1 MKPRPVE
8 NGYFAKAIE
17 LEQRLERLMKA
28 DEEHKKKLVAC
39 LKKKGGAASLEEGA
53 DACGISKS
61 ECKSLIN
68 RMDNVQIS
76 RHGDVVLTDGLNDEE
91 LEKAGCMPSH
101 KMVKADM
108 ATKDKYCMKNFGK
121 KYSECSE
128 KQKAQCDKVHGKMTK
143 AEPGFKPEKITDINP
158 AFYAESGGQTKS
170 GYFTTNGRTIETED
184 APKKKK
190 GKESSDMERL
200 SSRMNPHD
208 GGGAERLDSAGEAKP
223 LKKGMKSQM
232 RESGAPMICK
242 CGATPVTGC
251 LGPFPGTD
259 IHACPAY
266 EPLR

>member
-39 LKKKGGAASLEEGA
+39 LKKKGGAASLEECA
-53 DACGISKS
+53 KECGVSSK
-61 ECKSLIN
+61 ECKKIISN
-68 RMDNVQIS
+68 MDNVQIS
-76 RHGDVVLTDGLNDEE
+76 PHGDVILTDGLKKGEE
-91 LEKAGCMPSH
+91 GKCPSCGTKLEKGGCM
-101 KMVKADM
+101 KMD
-108 ATKDKYCMKNFGK
+108 CG
-121 KYSECSE
+121 
-128 KQKAQCDKVHGKMTK
+128 GKMAK

-208 GGGAERLDSAGEAKP
+208 GGGAERLDSAGEGKP
-223 LKKGMKSQM
+223 LKKANPKTAM
-232 RESGAPMICK
+232 REGGGMTICGL
-242 CGATPVTGC
+242 CGGTNRTGC
-251 LGPFPGTD
+251 QLPQHGGMD
-259 IHACPAY
+259 LLACPQFV
-266 EPLR
+266 PLQ

>member
-39 LKKKGGAASLEEGA
+39 LKKKGGAASLEECA
-53 DACGISKS
+53 DACGICKS

-76 RHGDVVLTDGLNDEE
+76 RHGDVVLTDGLSDEQ
-91 LEKAGCMPSH
+91 LEKMGCQ
-101 KMVKADM
+101 KMVK
-108 ATKDKYCMKNFGK
+108 
-121 KYSECSE
+121 
-128 KQKAQCDKVHGKMTK
+128 K
-143 AEPGFKPEKITDINP
+143 AEPGFKAEKITDINP